1 MDEQWAQLRARAADR
16 YPPAPTRRSSRGA
29 IIGAFF
35 AGMFTIAVAVAVALI
50 MGLPGLN
57 LDVSSQMAEV
67 SSGPSV
73 IPVPPGGGTSMADA
87 TTADSPSEAR
97 TGVDDP
103 GEVIIREDTVTI
115 TSGGGINVASDDRR
129 ARATGPYADVR
140 FDKGALEILRTPQAL
155 WPEGETP
162 TYEACR
168 DKAGSSLGRD
178 KYPPSVTKAGR
189 DFCLIAAGHP
199 TWLHIEEVS
208 SAQITLKVTTWI
220 VENGS

>member
-1 MDEQWAQLRARAADR
+1 MDEQWGQLRARAADR
-16 YPPAPTRRSSRGA
+16 YHPRPTPRSSKGA

-73 IPVPPGGGTSMADA
+73 IPVPPVGSTSMADA
-87 TTADSPSEAR
+87 TTADSPSDAR
-97 TGVDDP
+97 TAVDDP
-103 GEVIIREDTVTI
+103 GEAIIREDTVTI

-129 ARATGPYADVR
+129 FRATGRYADVR
-140 FDKGALEILRTPQAL
+140 FYKGALEILRTPQAL

-162 TYEACR
+162 TYETCR
-168 DKAGSSLGRD
+168 EHSWMEPGSRQ
-178 KYPPSVTKAGR
+178 VT
-189 DFCLIAAGHP
+189 P
-199 TWLHIEEVS
+199 
-208 SAQITLKVTTWI
+208 
-220 VENGS
+220 